1 MRTMRLAKLFSTD
14 KCQHLEPQLVM
25 KGDEVLMNYGSHPN
39 DYLLVEYG
47 FFLDR
52 NESDAVYL
60 DDIMCQDLSVDDK
73 EALRSHGY
81 YG

>member
-1 MRTMRLAKLFSTD
+1 MSLLSTILTRARID
-14 KCQHLEPQLVM
+14 
-25 KGDEVLMNYGSHPN
+25 
-39 DYLLVEYG
+39 G